1 MASILVLIDFTETS
15 GKALTEA
22 ISIAKHKNE
31 SLVLCH
37 ISDDNADDDLVQLK
51 SFEVDAM
58 KAGVAVESVVRKGN
72 LYSETASYV
81 KELMP
86 SLVVVGTHGKKGIVQ
101 QLLGAKIQKLVEGIK
116 ASVLVVSDFTQTI
129 HGGFKNILL
138 PVATHPNFIKKV
150 EAAGDLLGENGKI
163 HIFTVIKPGTELS
176 DAIVEN
182 IDKTKAYLEAK
193 EIEYDNIQVEA
204 STYSVGYSQET
215 IKYAKNN
222 SVDLVAI
229 MTSVTEQNR
238 YFGKLDKENLLVNE
252 EGIAILSVTD

>member
-1 MASILVLIDFTETS
+1 M
-15 GKALTEA
+15 
-22 ISIAKHKNE
+22 
-31 SLVLCH
+31 CH
-37 ISDDNADDDLVQLK
+37 ISDSNTDEDLVQLK
-51 SFEVDAM
+51 GYEVDAM
-58 KAGVAVESVVRKGN
+58 KAGVPVESVVRKGN

-86 SLVVVGTHGKKGIVQ
+86 SLVVVGTHGKIGIVQ
-101 QLLGAKIQKLVEGIK
+101 QLLGAKILKLVEGIK

-129 HGGFKNILL
+129 YGGFKNILL

-182 IDKTKAYLEAK
+182 INKTKSYLESK
-193 EIEYDNIQVEA
+193 GIGYDNIQVEA
-204 STYSVGYSQET
+204 STYSVGYSHET
-215 IKYAKNN
+215 IKYAENN

-238 YFGKLDKENLLVNE
+238 YFGKMDKENLLVNE
-252 EGIAILSVTD
+252 DGIAILSVTD